1 MMLRSFDLLKGITPA
16 QALLAA
22 DEESA
27 ALLGGGSGYAM
38 PWHWHDCLMLLLPS
52 IGVLDLRYETRR
64 EGVWMSRDRF
74 AAVPA
79 GHAHETVAL
88 REGQAHLALYVT
100 DVAIRRVEAEL
111 GSLHRVRRQL
121 AASALFPITPE
132 IRGLQAL
139 CSEDGGDTLGEAAV
153 RARLAGA
160 LLIRCLAAMERGQP
174 LPTATRRGHAAA
186 LVDEAKAFVA
196 QRLQDDIALNVLAD
210 RLGVSRRHLTRL
222 FREQVGLSIGAFQQ
236 AKRLDAAKEL
246 LTRTDLVVDE
256 VAYRVG
262 FDSGSALARAL
273 RRRDGHSPRDVR
285 KQSLA
290 GTARRSD
297 HRARSVARAK
307 SARSILT

>member
-1 MMLRSFDLLKGITPA
+1 MLRSLDLLKETTPR
-16 QALLAA
+16 QSLLAA
-22 DEESA
+22 DDESA

-74 AAVPA
+74 AVVPA

-100 DVAIRRVEAEL
+100 DAAIRRVEAEL
-111 GSLHRVRRQL
+111 GSLHRVRGRL
-121 AASALFPITPE
+121 DASALFPVTPE

-139 CSEDGGDTLGEAAV
+139 CREDGGDTLGKAAV
-153 RARLAGA
+153 RTRLAGA
-160 LLIRCLAAMERGQP
+160 LLIRCLAAMERGEA
-174 LPTATRRGHAAA
+174 LPTATRGGHAAA
-186 LVDEAKAFVA
+186 LVEEAKSLVA
-196 QRLQDDIALNVLAD
+196 KRLRDEIALDALAD
-210 RLGVSRRHLTRL
+210 RLGVSRRHLTRV

-236 AKRLDAAKEL
+236 ARRLDAAREL
-246 LTRTDLVVDE
+246 LTGTDLAVDE

-273 RRRDGHSPRDVR
+273 RRRDGLSPREIR
-285 KQSLA
+285 RLSLA
-290 GTARRSD
+290 GMSRPVGT
-297 HRARSVARAK
+297 
-307 SARSILT
+307 

>member
-1 MMLRSFDLLKGITPA
+1 MLRSLDLLKETTPR

-22 DEESA
+22 DEEGA

-100 DVAIRRVEAEL
+100 EAAIRRVEAEL
-111 GSLHRVRRQL
+111 GSLHRVRGQL
-121 AASALFPITPE
+121 DASALFPVTPE

-139 CSEDGGDTLGEAAV
+139 CREDGGDTLGGAAV
-153 RARLAGA
+153 RSRLAGA
-160 LLIRCLAAMERGQP
+160 LLIRCLAAMERSQP
-174 LPTATRRGHAAA
+174 LPTASRRGHAAA

-196 QRLQDDIALNVLAD
+196 ERLQDDVALDALAD
-210 RLGVSRRHLTRL
+210 RLSVSRRHLTRL

-236 AKRLDAAKEL
+236 AKRLDAAMEL
-246 LTRTDLVVDE
+246 LSRTDLAVDE
-256 VAYRVG
+256 VASRVG

-273 RRRDGHSPRDVR
+273 RKRDGLSPREIR
-285 KQSLA
+285 RLSLA
-290 GTARRSD
+290 RPVGT
-297 HRARSVARAK
+297 
-307 SARSILT
+307 